1 MGMFTNIVVAVDF
14 SDSSPEVLQYAAQLA
29 AGSSGA
35 ALHVLHVVPDP
46 LQQWGPEAIGVNFAA
61 MDAEWRANAAQQMAV
76 LLAGEASAAVATQVI
91 RVGRAPDTIAAYAAA
106 TAASIVVL
114 GSHGHG
120 AVRRFFLGSVAEQV
134 LRLATCPVL
143 VVPHRTLQSRPGDAS
158 VAAVT
163 VA

>member
-1 MGMFTNIVVAVDF
+1 MGMFTTIVVAVDF

-29 AGSSGA
+29 AASPGA

-46 LQQWGPEAIGVNFAA
+46 LQQWGPDAIGMNFEAL
-61 MDAEWRANAAQQMAV
+61 DAEWRANAAQQMAA
-76 LLAGEASAAVATQVI
+76 LAAAEPAAAAATQVV
-91 RVGRAPDTIAAYAAA
+91 RVGRAPDTIADYGAA

-120 AVRRFFLGSVAEQV
+120 AVRRFFLGSVAERV

-143 VVPHRTLQSRPGDAS
+143 VVPHRTLQTPTAVAT
-158 VAAVT
+158 VAAAT